1 MAAPLHRREFLDRQ
15 LHVGASRPIDLSQYA
30 TTGLRTVAIAPSGMG
45 KTNTGLVIA
54 EQLVDYGWVAVLID
68 PEREL
73 EALYGKAVADADELR
88 ERLQRRDRSFI
99 VVSAKDATEFI
110 PYGRAIL
117 EAADTSRKPIYVML
131 DEGQV
136 FSAGRRRRDDIG
148 EATDIINEFAERGRK
163 RALDL
168 FMTAFRFTGTIH
180 RTLFANTNLLFVGS
194 QQDPA
199 AWAALAPR
207 FRTSRIDFS
216 DLAALGPAE
225 FFCFTRADVE
235 KVRVPMAKALEQ
247 VAPKAVAVRPA
258 LPATFTQWDRA
269 VAAMPLPQLQ
279 ALTAPVV
286 NLLGAVAG
294 LSPQQ
299 MLAGQRALQ
308 DELEL
313 RGAL

>member
-1 MAAPLHRREFLDRQ
+1 MPAPMHRREFMGRL
-15 LHVGASRPIDLSQYA
+15 LHVGGSRPIDLSQYA

-45 KTNTGLVIA
+45 KTNTGLLIA
-54 EQLVDYGWVAVLID
+54 EQLVEYGWVSVLID
-68 PEREL
+68 PEHEL
-73 EALYGKAVADADELR
+73 EAMYGEAVANADELR
-88 ERLQRRDRSFI
+88 ECLHRRDRPFI
-99 VVSAKDATEFI
+99 VVSAKDASEFI

-117 EAADTSRKPIYVML
+117 DAADTSRKPIYVML

-207 FRTSRIDFS
+207 FRTSRIDFA

-225 FFCFTRADVE
+225 FFCFTRADME
-235 KVRVPMAKALEQ
+235 KVRVPMSKALERI
-247 VAPKAVAVRPA
+247 APMAVAVRPA
-258 LPATFTQWDRA
+258 LPATFMQWDRA
-269 VAAMPLPQLQ
+269 VSAMPIEQLQ
-279 ALTAPVV
+279 ALTTSVV
-286 NLLGAVAG
+286 NLLGAIAG

-299 MLAGQRALQ
+299 MLSGQRALQ
-308 DELEL
+308 DELDL
-313 RGAL
+313 RGVL

>member
-1 MAAPLHRREFLDRQ
+1 MPASMHRREFMGRQ
-15 LHVGASRPIDLSQYA
+15 LDVGGSHPIDLSQYA

-45 KTNTGLVIA
+45 KTNTGLLIA
-54 EQLVDYGWVAVLID
+54 EQLVEYGWVSVLID
-68 PEREL
+68 PEHEL
-73 EALYGKAVADADELR
+73 EAMYGEAVADADQLR
-88 ERLQRRDRSFI
+88 ERLRRRDQPFI
-99 VVSAKDATEFI
+99 VVSAKDASEFI

-148 EATDIINEFAERGRK
+148 EATDIINQFAERGRK

-207 FRTSRIDFS
+207 FRTSRIDFA

-247 VAPKAVAVRPA
+247 IAPKAVAVRPSV
-258 LPATFTQWDRA
+258 PATFAQWDRA
-269 VAAMPLPQLQ
+269 MSELPLEQLQ
-279 ALTAPVV
+279 ALTTPIV
-286 NLLGAVAG
+286 NLLGAIAG

-299 MLAGQRALQ
+299 MLTGQRALH